1 MGMIGRKSGSCVRNA
16 AHTGQPWTAVLLMAG
31 ADKTRSLIQKLGK

>member
-1 MGMIGRKSGSCVRNA
+1 MGMIGRKSGSWDSKA
-16 AHTGQPWTAVLLMAG
+16 AHTGQPWTTVLLMAG